1 MLKPTVIRDPDI
13 IELVLV
19 GILAIWT
26 VSIMLLIRQAVVTVA
41 GFNMLSW
48 TSLTTFFM
56 GFTSIVAL
64 VIAVLVADIRKELV
78 GRR

>member
-1 MLKPTVIRDPDI
+1 MLRQTVIRDPDL

-26 VSIMLLIRQAVVTVA
+26 VSIILLIRQAVTIT
-41 GFNMLSW
+41 GFNILSW

-64 VIAVLVADIRKELV
+64 VIAVIVADIRKEIV
-78 GRR
+78 SRR